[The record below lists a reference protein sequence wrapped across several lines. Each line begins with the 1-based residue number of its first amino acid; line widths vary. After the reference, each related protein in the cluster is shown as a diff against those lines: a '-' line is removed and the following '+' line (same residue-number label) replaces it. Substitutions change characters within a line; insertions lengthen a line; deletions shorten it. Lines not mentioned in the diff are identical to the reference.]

1 MARGLGVVLL
11 ALFLVCP
18 VVARAAAA
26 PSTDSFYA
34 GKTINLLIG
43 FAPGGDNDSWA
54 RTIARYWANHI
65 PGRPR
70 IVAQNVPGAG
80 SLRLMNQLANSSP
93 KDGTAI
99 GLISRGIPFEPLL
112 GGDGTQFDPA
122 AMNWI
127 GSPDRDTNI
136 CVARKDSAVKTM
148 RDLFTTELLVGATGS
163 GADTAIYPEFLASL
177 LGMKFKLVNGYQ
189 GTNEISLAL
198 ERKEVEGVCVAHDS
212 IMRDTIGRTG
222 QLNILFQATLVPDA
236 RLPNVPLGTELAR
249 SEDDRKALELFFA
262 RVALGRPFVAP
273 PGVPAARIEALRK
286 SFDDTMKDP
295 AFLAD
300 TQRQGFHVD
309 AIQGQEIAQRIAAAY
324 RTPKDVVA
332 RTIEALGRSVPANL
346 SK

>member
-1 MARGLGVVLL
+1 MARGLSASLFALILL
-11 ALFLVCP
+11 CP
-18 VVARAAAA
+18 ATAHSAAASSPEA
-26 PSTDSFYA
+26 FYS

-54 RTIARYWANHI
+54 RTIARYWASHI

-70 IVAQNVPGAG
+70 LVPQNAPGAG
-80 SLRLMNQLANSSP
+80 SLRLMNQLYNTYP
-93 KDGTAI
+93 KDGLYI

-112 GGDGTQFDPA
+112 GGDGTQFDA
-122 AMNWI
+122 SRMNWI

-148 RDLFTTELLVGATGS
+148 RDLFTKELLVGATGS
-163 GADTAIYPEFLASL
+163 GADTAIYPEFLSSL

-212 IMRDTIGRTG
+212 IMRDTIGRSG
-222 QLNILFQATLVPDA
+222 QLNILFQATLVADA
-236 RLPNVPLGTELAR
+236 RLPNVPLATDLAR
-249 SEDDRKALELFFA
+249 SENDRQALELFFA
-262 RVALGRPFVAP
+262 RVAIGRPFAVP
-273 PGVPAARIEALRK
+273 PGVPADRVEALRK

-300 TQRQGFHVD
+300 TRRQGFNVD
-309 AIQGQEIAQRIAAAY
+309 AIQGREIAERIAAAY

-332 RTIEALGRSVPANL
+332 RTIVALGRPVPNAL